1 MSGAFSPRT
10 RDDVR
15 RLDGEI
21 SERFLTLFLDKC
33 DADEALFFFAFC
45 ATPMIVSTFVFAAS
59 MPIDFIR
66 SMFWRTRKSRA
77 ASYALTTTF
86 FVELVVSQK
95 DKPDDAHVVVYHA
108 GYTHPEY
115 ERIRAAIIDNEK
127 DTPVKLIEPSDR
139 GMELVEGKEV
149 PAARRVFASLFPFTS
164 RVRVTGAWLM
174 RKATKLH
181 IM

>member
-77 ASYALTTTF
+77 ASYALTIISPF
-86 FVELVVSQK
+86 AVVAVFELVVSSSMFL
-95 DKPDDAHVVVYHA
+95 DKTFGCRGV
-108 GYTHPEY
+108 
-115 ERIRAAIIDNEK
+115 ERESVSNTQRGLEK
-127 DTPVKLIEPSDR
+127 K
-139 GMELVEGKEV
+139 
-149 PAARRVFASLFPFTS
+149 
-164 RVRVTGAWLM
+164 
-174 RKATKLH
+174 
-181 IM
+181 

>member
-33 DADEALFFFAFC
+33 DADEALFFFAC

-77 ASYALTTTF
+77 ASYALTIISPF
-86 FVELVVSQK
+86 AVVAVFELVVSSSMFL
-95 DKPDDAHVVVYHA
+95 DKTFCRRGV
-108 GYTHPEY
+108 
-115 ERIRAAIIDNEK
+115 ERESVSNTQRGLEK
-127 DTPVKLIEPSDR
+127 K
-139 GMELVEGKEV
+139 
-149 PAARRVFASLFPFTS
+149 
-164 RVRVTGAWLM
+164 
-174 RKATKLH
+174 
-181 IM
+181 